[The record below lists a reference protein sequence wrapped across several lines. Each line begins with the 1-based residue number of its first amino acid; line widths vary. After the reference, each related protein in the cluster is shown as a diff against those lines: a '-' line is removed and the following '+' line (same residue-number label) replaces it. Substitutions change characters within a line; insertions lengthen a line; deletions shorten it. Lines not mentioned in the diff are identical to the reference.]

1 MRCVN
6 VSVSRPACHVRGLDY
21 DILAPARVQSPAVA
35 SARLLRFYVRRR
47 PSARRRLSA
56 FAGEPKG
63 REEADADD
71 DAPWIQDVT
80 DKYILP
86 DPESTA
92 VRRVCVT
99 LPAVYHCGRVT
110 RPNRH
115 SQKQVAAEQ
124 ALRARRRL
132 MRVVRLAIVVRRN
145 TCVPDLADPVLC
157 VNTTQHMSLLC
168 TSGVLPSGCVR
179 PLVLHAHSSACASRH
194 TKAGGTRHVGA
205 VHHRAWGAHCPRD
218 HARVASSDSRTSICI
233 RVSTAVT
240 PACGIPS
247 WCVDVYRS

>member
-35 SARLLRFYVRRR
+35 SARLFRFYVRRR

-99 LPAVYHCGRVT
+99 LPAVCHCGRVT

-157 VNTTQHMSLLC
+157 VNTTQHMSA
-168 TSGVLPSGCVR
+168 
-179 PLVLHAHSSACASRH
+179 LHIR
-194 TKAGGTRHVGA
+194 
-205 VHHRAWGAHCPRD
+205 CP
-218 HARVASSDSRTSICI
+218 T
-233 RVSTAVT
+233 
-240 PACGIPS
+240 
-247 WCVDVYRS
+247 